1 MPSALSS
8 HPIYLVCG
16 DKGGV
21 GKSMVSVALVHH
33 LAQRGTALLLI
44 ETDTSNPDVWRCYE
58 QEPGIVSRSVGLDDA
73 DGWITLVNLCE
84 THPDHTLVI
93 NTAARNNTGIARH
106 GDILNGAVQELNRA
120 LVALWVIN
128 RQRDSVALLKR
139 FLPSIPTATVHVLR
153 NLYFGDSEKF
163 ELYNQ
168 SALRQTLEARG
179 GRSLDFPDLA
189 DRVADDL
196 ISQRLSIARALRE
209 LPLGNRAELR
219 RWEKACAATL
229 GAITELDETD
239 NERDGLQ
246 DAAA

>member
-33 LAQRGTALLLI
+33 LAQQGTALLLI

-106 GDILNGAVQELNRA
+106 GDIPERRGAGIEPCARRV
-120 LVALWVIN
+120 VGVIN

-168 SALRQTLEARG
+168 SALRQTLEARRPVVG
-179 GRSLDFPDLA
+179 FPRPA
-189 DRVADDL
+189 DRVADD
-196 ISQRLSIARALRE
+196 
-209 LPLGNRAELR
+209 
-219 RWEKACAATL
+219 
-229 GAITELDETD
+229 
-239 NERDGLQ
+239 
-246 DAAA
+246 